1 MTFCEQLNE
10 YIKAI
15 HFDDMKVPFVPFYK
29 SSSRTYYGKVRASF
43 RTCPL
48 FFMLLVLL
56 NHSFYYLSF

>member
-29 SSSRTYYGKVRASF
+29 SSSRTYYEKIRASF

-48 FFMLLVLL
+48 FYA
-56 NHSFYYLSF
+56 SGSTKP